1 MSAMKVLT
9 SGIRY
14 AREEVGHLHYFSQYS
29 AIETLKDCGFIIKS
43 SYLSV
48 AFLKIPPR
56 NIRQLMI
63 LPIRLCSLVF
73 GKAFA
78 AKVFG
83 GISLVVY
90 AEKLSEPTPS

>member
-1 MSAMKVLT
+1 MKVLT